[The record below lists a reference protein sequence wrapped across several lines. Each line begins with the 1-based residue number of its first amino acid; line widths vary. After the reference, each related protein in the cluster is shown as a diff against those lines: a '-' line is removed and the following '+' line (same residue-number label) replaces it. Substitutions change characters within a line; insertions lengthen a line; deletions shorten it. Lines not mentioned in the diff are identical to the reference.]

1 MVNRLKLEEMDKV
14 LNYALQHIEQ
24 HNFDG
29 AVVVLHASI
38 KQLVATLR
46 GADLDNEKDPHVNIY
61 TKKECTVS
69 IHNILEISAD
79 VFNVTIDEIR
89 GRKRT
94 MDVVLARQTAVYF
107 CRKLDYTVQELG
119 AVFNRNHSNISH
131 TCKKVDDYIQ
141 CDREIGAKINQVGDR
156 INAMQQ

>member
-1 MVNRLKLEEMDKV
+1 
-14 LNYALQHIEQ
+14 
-24 HNFDG
+24 
-29 AVVVLHASI
+29 
-38 KQLVATLR
+38 
-46 GADLDNEKDPHVNIY
+46 
-61 TKKECTVS
+61 
-69 IHNILEISAD
+69 
-79 VFNVTIDEIR
+79 
-89 GRKRT
+89 